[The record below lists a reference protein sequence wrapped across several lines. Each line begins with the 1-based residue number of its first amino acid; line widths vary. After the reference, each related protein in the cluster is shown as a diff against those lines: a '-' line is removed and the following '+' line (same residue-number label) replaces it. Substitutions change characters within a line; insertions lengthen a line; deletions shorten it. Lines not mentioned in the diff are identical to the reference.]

1 MKKTVTSIAA
11 FLLLSTASP
20 LAADTPK
27 TTMTI
32 RVFDAVAV
40 YAPPPW
46 TNGKDVLNKT
56 EIFQNQGDM
65 ATGIK
70 GFIQEFIPKGESF
83 DHWSELYAIMA
94 ETPKIASLSEN
105 RIGVRIDYN
114 KACINNPKIVSLVS
128 SKTRETV
135 LAICPAYKD
144 DPETGEMM
152 MITMREYKDTLVK
165 VYYHKRGQAFDI
177 NDPAGYP
184 LNKADI
190 ESLLAQQDTFK
201 LVAP

>member
-1 MKKTVTSIAA
+1 M
-11 FLLLSTASP
+11 
-20 LAADTPK
+20 
-27 TTMTI
+27 
-32 RVFDAVAV
+32 
-40 YAPPPW
+40 
-46 TNGKDVLNKT
+46 NKT

-83 DHWSELYAIMA
+83 DNWSELYAIVA
-94 ETPKIASLSEN
+94 ETPQIASLSEN
-105 RIGVRIDYN
+105 RIGVEIDYN
-114 KACINNPKIVSLVS
+114 NACINNPEIVSLVS

-152 MITMREYKDTLVK
+152 MITMRDYKDTMVK
-165 VYYHKRGQAFDI
+165 VYYHKRGPAFDI
-177 NDPAGYP
+177 DDPADYP
-184 LNKADI
+184 LGKADI
-190 ESLLAQQDTFK
+190 KSLLAQQDTFR

>member
-1 MKKTVTSIAA
+1 MKKTVTSIAVSL
-11 FLLLSTASP
+11 FLATAIP
-20 LAADTPK
+20 LAADTQK

-32 RVFDAVAV
+32 RAFDAVAV
-40 YAPPPW
+40 LAPPPW
-46 TNGKDVLNKT
+46 TNGIDVLNDT

-65 ATGIK
+65 AQGIK

-105 RIGVRIDYN
+105 RIGVEIDYN
-114 KACINNPKIVSLVS
+114 NACINDPEIVSLVS

-144 DPETGEMM
+144 DPNTGEMM
-152 MITMREYKDTLVK
+152 MITMREYKDTMVK
-165 VYYHKRGQAFDI
+165 VYYHKRGPAFNID
-177 NDPAGYP
+177 DPAGYP
-184 LNKADI
+184 LGKADI
-190 ESLLAQQDTFK
+190 KSLLAQQD
-201 LVAP
+201 